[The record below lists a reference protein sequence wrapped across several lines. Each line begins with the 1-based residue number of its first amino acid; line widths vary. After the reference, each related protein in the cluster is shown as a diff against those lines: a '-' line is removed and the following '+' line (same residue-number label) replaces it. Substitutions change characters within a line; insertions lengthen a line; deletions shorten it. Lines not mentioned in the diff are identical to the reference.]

1 MKTKKECETVYEEKC
16 KTVKKKQCTEEQKP
30 ECKTI
35 YKKVKISKEAKIQYF
50 YYKQTGK
57 KIKD

>member
-16 KTVKKKQCTEEQKP
+16 KTIKKKQCTEEQKP

-35 YKKVKISKEAKIQYF
+35 YKKVKISKEAKIVLF
-50 YYKQTGK
+50 
-57 KIKD
+57 KDVLFLV